1 MQRTMVGTRVQTIS
15 VRTGLLEVSAR
26 TFSLTCVRVR
36 WEKPDCS
43 FGTPSDTLPP
53 GTSISQPIDPRTCP
67 DAEVTTKYSEHLVYI
82 DNCMKCAIHRGCK
95 S

>member
-1 MQRTMVGTRVQTIS
+1 MPRTMLGTRVQTIS
-15 VRTGLLEVSAR
+15 VRTGLLEDPAR
-26 TFSLTCVRVR
+26 AFNLTCVCVR
-36 WEKPDCS
+36 WEKLDCS

-67 DAEVTTKYSEHLVYI
+67 VAEVTTKYSEHLVYI
-82 DNCMKCAIHRGCK
+82 DNCMKCAIYRGCI